1 MVASLEETYGY
12 GTQNGEKEIVKPEH
26 EELTF
31 SILESLFKWF
41 QRQVNQMEEISK
53 DQTFSE
59 AEFPTPDKTVSLSI
73 AQIVKQVHRLEELK
87 NRLKEGSKYNF
98 RELVSKPNRNFSCN

>member
-1 MVASLEETYGY
+1 MRRLRISPTCSPLGASHTAAPAHPVARVPVKGQQVVASLEETYGY

-41 QRQVNQMEEISK
+41 QRQVNQMEEVQFVIGVLL
-53 DQTFSE
+53 FGIL
-59 AEFPTPDKTVSLSI
+59 PLSI
-73 AQIVKQVHRLEELK
+73 R
-87 NRLKEGSKYNF
+87 
-98 RELVSKPNRNFSCN
+98 

>member
-31 SILESLFKWF
+31 S
-41 QRQVNQMEEISK
+41 VVY
-53 DQTFSE
+53 T
-59 AEFPTPDKTVSLSI
+59 
-73 AQIVKQVHRLEELK
+73 
-87 NRLKEGSKYNF
+87 NF
-98 RELVSKPNRNFSCN
+98 NVETLML